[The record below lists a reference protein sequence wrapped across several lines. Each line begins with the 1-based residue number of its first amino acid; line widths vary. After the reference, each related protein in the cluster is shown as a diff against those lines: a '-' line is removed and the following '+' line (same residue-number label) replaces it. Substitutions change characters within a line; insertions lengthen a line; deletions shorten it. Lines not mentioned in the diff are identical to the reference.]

1 MHREKWNEKL
11 MGSKP
16 RARCIEKRLPP
27 LERKGQRFL
36 KEREREREMKSQ
48 NQKGKKVKEREG
60 EKLQI
65 N

>member
-1 MHREKWNEKL
+1 MQREKWNEKL

-48 NQKGKKVKEREG
+48 NQKGKKVIEREG
-60 EKLQI
+60 EKIQI

>member
-1 MHREKWNEKL
+1 MQREKWNEKL

-36 KEREREREMKSQ
+36 KERERERERNEITKSERKESKR
-48 NQKGKKVKEREG
+48 KGR
-60 EKLQI
+60 
-65 N
+65 